1 MTFVVKTK
9 DAADL
14 AFLDELLPKHPGV
27 YAKHVVK
34 PVNKDYREMYGSV
47 QDDRLYVKMDDDIV
61 FIQDGAI
68 EELLEEHLAR
78 RYLFVSANVVN
89 HPILTAVHNRMGATL
104 PFHPPARM
112 WRDNGRDWE
121 LHAQPDALDSTFMG
135 RAQPVPFSKCTW
147 KDWHCAAIAHYSFLH
162 RWQHQQLAAYNF
174 RLWDFDTLTY
184 ERWSINF
191 MVFNGSDL
199 PQSMPKDDEAAISQ
213 KIPKAWQYHT
223 AAVGAALVVHF
234 SYLPQDTL
242 INRTNLLVHY
252 EHLAASITGQQ
263 LMPLQDHRS

>member
-1 MTFVVKTK
+1 MVKTK

-61 FIQDGAI
+61 FIQAGLPARPAPCQHHIDPCFASICPPDRPCLQTKPPSMSSIPGRPSMCLPQDGAI

-135 RAQPVPFSKCTW
+135 RAQYATPASAAVPGCRCMLQ
-147 KDWHCAAIAHYSFLH
+147 WHCIHA
-162 RWQHQQLAAYNF
+162 
-174 RLWDFDTLTY
+174 
-184 ERWSINF
+184 
-191 MVFNGSDL
+191 
-199 PQSMPKDDEAAISQ
+199 PMPWACFGTV
-213 KIPKAWQYHT
+213 P
-223 AAVGAALVVHF
+223 
-234 SYLPQDTL
+234 
-242 INRTNLLVHY
+242 
-252 EHLAASITGQQ
+252 
-263 LMPLQDHRS
+263 